1 MDRSTWGHVRFE
13 VHADGDFINLPQT
26 VFTEADFQ
34 DDHCEI
40 LYRID
45 GMHLHQGRNLGAV
58 WITSMRQR
66 ICVPVEV
73 LTKTARD
80 MAGAKL
86 SANIWSCVWN
96 TSLDYTGRH

>member
-1 MDRSTWGHVRFE
+1 MCGLR

-58 WITSMRQR
+58 WIRP
-66 ICVPVEV
+66 CVRESVF
-73 LTKTARD
+73 RWR
-80 MAGAKL
+80 
-86 SANIWSCVWN
+86 S
-96 TSLDYTGRH
+96 